1 MPLTDKEMS
10 SQSRRRWA
18 PPVLEELTT
27 DLRAIASNSNGTGDT
42 KGSMHAP
49 S

>member
-27 DLRAIASNSNGTGDT
+27 DLRAIANTANGGGDSG
-42 KGSMHAP
+42 KVNKQMS
-49 S
+49 